1 MPPTPPSSSPIPSSF
16 DDFEQQQRSFD
27 VIEQHRA
34 ALAAEAVRIAAEA
47 PDAAAAGLAGLIV
60 EAEAPEAAAL
70 LAAIGL
76 PEEARASGFLGI
88 VPREL
93 AAAILRDVAAEAVDE
108 LPRLEARA
116 APGMR
121 PLPIV
126 LLTKGGLRLGLAS
139 YDGEESA
146 NG

>member
-1 MPPTPPSSSPIPSSF
+1 MPSSSPTPSSF

-27 VIEQHRA
+27 LIDQHRA
-34 ALAAEAVRIAAEA
+34 ALVAEATRIAADA
-47 PDAAAAGLAGLIV
+47 PEAAAAGLAGLIV
-60 EAEAPEAAAL
+60 TAEAPEAAAL

-108 LPRLEARA
+108 LAHIEAKV

-121 PLPIV
+121 PLAIV
-126 LLTKGGLRLGLAS
+126 LLARDGLRLGLAS
-139 YDGEESA
+139 YDGETAES
-146 NG
+146 G